1 MVMKVDV
8 WSDIVCPF
16 CYIGKR
22 RLEAAAAE
30 AGIELEV
37 VWHSFELDPNAPA
50 IHPDDN
56 ATRLAKKYGRTLEQV
71 AQMQQGIIATG
82 LEEGIDFKFD
92 IARSGNSFNAHRIV
106 HLAAQHNLANEAKER
121 FFKAYFVEGAAIGD
135 RDTVEQLAVSI
146 GLDPAEVKNVL
157 DTDLYAD
164 AVRQDEAI
172 AQNELKVSGVPFFIF
187 NNRLAVSGAQ
197 PRDVFHQAFQQAAE

>member
-1 MVMKVDV
+1 MKVDI

-22 RLEAAAAE
+22 RLEAVAAE
-30 AGIELEV
+30 AGITLDV
-37 VWHSFELDPNAPA
+37 TWHSFELDPNAPTN
-50 IHPDDN
+50 HSEDL
-56 ATRLAKKYGRTLEQV
+56 ATRLSKKYGRTLEQV
-71 AQMQQGIIATG
+71 AEMQKGIIAAG
-82 LEEGIDFKFD
+82 AEEGIHFKFD
-92 IARSGNSFNAHRIV
+92 IARSGNSFNAHRII
-106 HLAAQHNLANEAKER
+106 HLATQKGLGNEAEER
-121 FFKAYFVEGAAIGD
+121 FFKAYFIEGEAIGD
-135 RDTVEQLAVSI
+135 RDTVERLAISI

-172 AQNELKVSGVPFFIF
+172 AQQELKVSGVPFFVF

-197 PRDVFHQAFQQAAE
+197 PREVFQQAFQQAAQ